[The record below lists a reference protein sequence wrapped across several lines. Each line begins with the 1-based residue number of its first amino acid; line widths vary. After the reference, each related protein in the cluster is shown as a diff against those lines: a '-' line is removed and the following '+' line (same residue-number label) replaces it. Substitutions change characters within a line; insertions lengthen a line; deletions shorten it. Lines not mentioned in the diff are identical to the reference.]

1 MLRRR
6 ISTQTCLFLIAL
18 CFLWFPWPWSWC
30 GFSQGDL
37 NGDRLDLTVE
47 NAVRTA
53 LAAHPEIAEAQ
64 LLLQVAE
71 LELGAERA
79 ALLVPEID
87 MRIVP
92 PDVMPEGLSG
102 SLEGTVSG
110 SLTLPFA
117 TSGVVSSSIGFL
129 WDPDADE
136 LQWGAWG
143 LTLSGKLDPL
153 NLDAGM
159 AQLQRKGD
167 GVDDAQ
173 RTLVQIRNDVLIE
186 TIDAYASVAVE
197 QSRVTQAEEDL
208 AEAQRAYDQAIID
221 REDGWI
227 GQSELLQIRLR
238 LFDAEIEL
246 DELLSALTEKQGSF
260 CREYLGLE
268 PGDDVELTLAPIVDA
283 IDLDLVLRAAEA
295 LVQEDERILA
305 AIETFPSVVSAD
317 QAVAEVEE
325 SLNEARYGVLP
336 TVSASVRWN
345 ETGWQ
350 IGGEISIDLISP
362 KRHAAIEIAEIELDL
377 AEKRAET
384 ARTDA
389 ENNILSKRDALTQ
402 ALQDLERLG
411 IEHQRWTLEAE
422 IAELQHTA
430 GLLSEDEWN
439 DFLAERREFFENAEM
454 RQIDVLAGVLDFLDM
469 LGVDLERTWEEWL
482 R

>member
-1 MLRRR
+1 MLQRR
-6 ISTQTCLFLIAL
+6 ISTQTCLLLIAL
-18 CFLWFPWPWSWC
+18 GLLWFPCSWC

-37 NGDRLDLTVE
+37 NGERLDLTVE
-47 NAVRTA
+47 NAVQEA

-71 LELGAERA
+71 LELDAEKA

-92 PDVMPEGLSG
+92 PDLTSEGLSG

-110 SLTLPFA
+110 SLTLPIA
-117 TSGVVSSSIGFL
+117 TSGVLSSSIGFL

-136 LQWGAWG
+136 LQWGTWAF
-143 LTLSGKLDPL
+143 TLSGKLDPL
-153 NLDAGM
+153 NLAAGV

-186 TIDAYASVAVE
+186 TIDAYASLAME

-208 AEAQRAYDQAIID
+208 AEAERAYDQAIID
-221 REDGWI
+221 REAGWI

-246 DELLSALTEKQGSF
+246 DELSSALTERQGSF

-268 PGDDVELTLAPIVDA
+268 LGNDVELSLAPILDA

-295 LVQEDERILA
+295 LVQEDARILA

-317 QAVAEVEE
+317 QAVAEAEE
-325 SLNEARYGVLP
+325 SLNEERYGVLP
-336 TVSASVRWN
+336 TAAVSARWN

-350 IGGEISIDLISP
+350 IGGEISIDLVSP
-362 KRHAAIEIAEIELDL
+362 KRHAVIEIAEIELNL

-389 ENNILSKRDALTQ
+389 ENNILSKRDTLAQ
-402 ALQDLERLG
+402 ALQTLDRLG
-411 IEHQRWTLEAE
+411 IERQRWTLEAE

-439 DFLAERREFFENAEM
+439 DFLADQKEFFENAEM
-454 RQIDVLAGVLDFLDM
+454 RQIDVLTGVLDFLDM